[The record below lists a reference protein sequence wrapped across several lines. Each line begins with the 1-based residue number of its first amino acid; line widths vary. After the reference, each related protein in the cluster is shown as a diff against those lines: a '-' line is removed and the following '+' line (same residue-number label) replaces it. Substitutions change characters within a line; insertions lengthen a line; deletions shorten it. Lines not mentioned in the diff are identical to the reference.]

1 MNPTQKQFSLNRVAF
16 RKQIPISISNRAA
29 FTLIELLVVIAII
42 AILAGML
49 LTASAKAKGK
59 AKQAQCVNNTK
70 QIGLA
75 FKVYVGDFDDL
86 YPLHAQWNDW
96 GGKQGTSAI
105 GGGTT
110 PATARPLNAYVG
122 DTKSF
127 RCPSDAGDSF
137 WKIPNCFEAYGSSY
151 SVQWNTDRYQTLHVT
166 GSTVGGTSRDAA
178 FAAAPS
184 TKLIFGDYIWHKDR
198 NTLLLATEWHN
209 YRGERRV
216 PLFFADGHAEFFK
229 FPALYDTLGLGS
241 PLPPDM
247 ANGWW

>member
-1 MNPTQKQFSLNRVAF
+1 MNSTCPPSTWRA
-16 RKQIPISISNRAA
+16 RAA

-49 LTASAKAKGK
+49 LPALAKAKGK
-59 AKQAQCVNNTK
+59 AKQIQCVNNTK

-75 FKVYVGDFDDL
+75 FKVYIGDYDDL
-86 YPLHAQWNDW
+86 YLVHAQWNDW
-96 GGKQGTSAI
+96 GGKQGTAAI
-105 GGGTT
+105 AGGTT
-110 PATARPLNAYVG
+110 PATARLLNAYVG

-127 RCPSDAGDSF
+127 NCPSDAGDAVWSM
-137 WKIPNCFEAYGSSY
+137 PNCFEAYGSSY

-166 GSTVGGTSRDAA
+166 GSTLNGAAVNTPSRDAA
-178 FAAAPS
+178 FGASPT

-216 PLFFADGHAEFFK
+216 PLFFADGHGEFFK
-229 FPALYDTLGLGS
+229 FPPLYDALGTGS

>member
-1 MNPTQKQFSLNRVAF
+1 MQLQLSSRW
-16 RKQIPISISNRAA
+16 RACA

-49 LTASAKAKGK
+49 LPALAKAKGK
-59 AKQAQCVNNTK
+59 AKQIQCVNNTK

-75 FKVYVGDFDDL
+75 FKVYNGDFDDL
-86 YPLHAQWNDW
+86 YPIHSQWNDW
-96 GGKQGTSAI
+96 GGQAGTSAPPNPL
-105 GGGTT
+105 GTIA
-110 PATARPLNAYVG
+110 ATSRPLNVYVG

-127 RCPSDAGDSF
+127 RCPSDAGDAV
-137 WKIPNCFEAYGSSY
+137 WNMKNCYDAYGSSY

-166 GSTVGGTSRDAA
+166 GSTLNGATVNTPSRDAT
-178 FAAAPS
+178 FAASPT
-184 TKLIFGDYIWHKDR
+184 TKLIFGDCIWHKDR

-216 PLFFADGHAEFFK
+216 PLFFADGHGEFFK
-229 FPALYDTLGLGS
+229 FPTLYDTLGTGS